1 MAYAIRAYATNRPP
15 DPAWIGPIPSHWEVK
30 KLKYTIVALES
41 GVSVNATDLPAGN
54 EELGVLKTSCVYTGG
69 FRASENKTVVP
80 EELGRVKCPVREQAI
95 IISRMNTP
103 DLVGA
108 SGLVTRPHD
117 NLFLPDRLW
126 QTVFRSEADV
136 AARYVA
142 YFLGT
147 EGFRKQV
154 SLAAEGASSSM
165 QNVAKPDFLAIPTT
179 IPPLKEQ
186 KQIALFLD
194 HETAKMDAL
203 IEKQQQLIALLQ
215 EKRQAVIS
223 HAVTKG
229 LNPDAPLRDSGVEWL
244 GEVPAHW
251 KVHCLRFSAADG
263 YKKFTDG
270 DWVESPFITDKGVR
284 LIQTGNVGIGEFREK
299 GFRYVSEDSFRRLN
313 CTEIVPG
320 DVLVCRLDGPVGRA
334 CLVPDLG
341 VKMITSVD
349 NAILKPSSDF
359 DSRFLVYMMTSSQWI
374 GWIENICRAGG
385 GFRFRI
391 SRTMLGNQMIPVPP
405 VQEQQAIANELDDGR
420 FQYEQL
426 IRKSKEA
433 VTLLQERRTALI
445 SAAVT
450 GKIDVRGWKA
460 PDSET
465 EAEVA

>member
-1 MAYAIRAYATNRPP
+1 MAYAIRAYATNRLP

-30 KLKYTIVALES
+30 KLKYTIAALES

-54 EELGVLKTSCVYTGG
+54 EELGVLKTSCVYTGE

-165 QNVAKPDFLAIPTT
+165 QNVAKPDFLAIATT
-179 IPPLKEQ
+179 IPPLEEQ
-186 KQIALFLD
+186 TQIAKFLD
-194 HETAKMDAL
+194 YETAKIDAL
-203 IEKQQQLIALLQ
+203 IEKQRQLIALLK
-215 EKRQAVIS
+215 EKREGLLHVAIS
-223 HAVTKG
+223 EKG
-229 LNPDAPLRDSGVEWL
+229 AE
-244 GEVPAHW
+244 
-251 KVHCLRFSAADG
+251 K
-263 YKKFTDG
+263 
-270 DWVESPFITDKGVR
+270 VR
-284 LIQTGNVGIGEFREK
+284 LEHCWERVSRPISRLEDEIYYPIGLLNRGRGIFHKDPTLGCDLGDSDFFYVEEGDLILSGQFAWEGAVALAGEEESGCVATHRYPIVRGRPGVTETAFLWALFASQTGDFLLNESSRGAAGRNRPLNMNSLSKEKILVPSLGAQRAVAKLVFREK
-299 GFRYVSEDSFRRLN
+299 AL
-313 CTEIVPG
+313 
-320 DVLVCRLDGPVGRA
+320 RA
-334 CLVPDLG
+334 
-341 VKMITSVD
+341 
-349 NAILKPSSDF
+349 
-359 DSRFLVYMMTSSQWI
+359 
-374 GWIENICRAGG
+374 
-385 GFRFRI
+385 RI
-391 SRTMLGNQMIPVPP
+391 
-405 VQEQQAIANELDDGR
+405 QQPIA
-420 FQYEQL
+420 F
-426 IRKSKEA
+426 
-433 VTLLQERRTALI
+433 LQERRTALI

-450 GKIDVRGWKA
+450 GKIDVSDWKR
-460 PDSET
+460 PESET

>member
-1 MAYAIRAYATNRPP
+1 MAYAIRAYATNRLP
-15 DPAWIGPIPSHWEVK
+15 DPAWIGSIPSHWEVK
-30 KLKYTIVALES
+30 KLKYTIAALES

-54 EELGVLKTSCVYTGG
+54 EELGVLKTSCIYTGE

-165 QNVAKPDFLAIPTT
+165 QNVAKPDFLAIATT
-179 IPPLKEQ
+179 IPPLEEQ
-186 KQIALFLD
+186 TQIAKFLD
-194 HETAKMDAL
+194 YETAKIDAL
-203 IEKQQQLIALLQ
+203 IEKQQQLIALLK

-229 LNPDAPLRDSGVEWL
+229 LNPDAPMRNFGIEWL

-251 KVHCLRFSAADG
+251 QVVPTKRLFSLECHPAPKNNDMELLSIYTHIGVRPRKELEQKGNRASSTDG
-263 YKKFTDG
+263 YWIVKKG
-270 DWVESPFITDKGVR
+270 DLIVNKLLAWMGAVGYSDYEGVTSPAYDILRKSRSLNPKFYHYLFRLENTGYEFKRWSRGIMDVR
-284 LIQTGNVGIGEFREK
+284 LRLYFEELGKIQVPLP
-299 GFRYVSEDSFRRLN
+299 SEDEQN
-313 CTEIVPG
+313 KIVAYVEG
-320 DVLVCRLDGPVGRA
+320 AEATFDGLA
-334 CLVPDLG
+334 TKAED
-341 VKMITSVD
+341 
-349 NAILKPSSDF
+349 
-359 DSRFLVYMMTSSQWI
+359 Q
-374 GWIENICRAGG
+374 IE
-385 GFRFRI
+385 
-391 SRTMLGNQMIPVPP
+391 
-405 VQEQQAIANELDDGR
+405 
-420 FQYEQL
+420 
-426 IRKSKEA
+426 
-433 VTLLQERRTALI
+433 LLQERRGALI

-460 PDSET
+460 PESQA